1 MTCNCM
7 ARKRFVFVSTSSYFT
22 NMELLLW
29 TYSTVNMGHSI
40 YHPFFVVSDTM
51 IDLLIFIEFICL
63 HPFFDRQYRL
73 LVIAAIGSSPSVT

>member
-7 ARKRFVFVSTSSYFT
+7 ARKRFLFVLTFSYFT

-40 YHPFFVVSDTM
+40 YHPF
-51 IDLLIFIEFICL
+51 
-63 HPFFDRQYRL
+63 H
-73 LVIAAIGSSPSVT
+73 